1 MRLKNKVAIVTG
13 GGRDIGRDVS
23 RVLAREGAK
32 VVINF
37 ANDEAS
43 AAETLASVKAAGG
56 EAIVCRADVST
67 AEGVETLVAA
77 AREAYGE
84 QVHILVNLAGG
95 MVERRPLADIDEA
108 FFDKVMTLN
117 LKSAYLMTRAVAPL
131 MPEGSAI
138 VNFASQ
144 AGRDGGGP
152 GAAIYATSKGAVMT
166 FTRSMAKELGPKGVR
181 VNSLCPGMIA
191 TSFHDIFT
199 KPEVRTAV
207 AGNTPLRRQG
217 RAEEVAET
225 VLFLA
230 SDDAAFVTG
239 ANLDV
244 NGGTYFS

>member
-1 MRLKNKVAIVTG
+1 MRLKDKVAIVTG

-43 AAETLASVKAAGG
+43 AAATLESVRAAGG
-56 EAIVCRADVST
+56 EAIVHKADVTT
-67 AEGVETLVAA
+67 AAGVDSLVAA
-77 AREAYGE
+77 AKAAYGDE
-84 QVHILVNLAGG
+84 VHILVNLAGG
-95 MVERRPLADIDEA
+95 MVERRPLAEIDEA

-131 MPEGSAI
+131 MPEGSSI
-138 VNFASQ
+138 INFSSQ

-152 GAAIYATSKGAVMT
+152 GAAIYATSKGALMT
-166 FTRSMAKELGPKGVR
+166 FTRAMAKELGPKGVR

-191 TSFHDIFT
+191 TSFHDTFT

-217 RAEEVAET
+217 RPEEVAET
-225 VLFLA
+225 VAYLA
-230 SDDAAFVTG
+230 SDASSFVTG
-239 ANLDV
+239 ANLDI
-244 NGGTYFS
+244 NGGMFFS

>member
-1 MRLKNKVAIVTG
+1 MRLQDKVAIVTG

-43 AAETLASVKAAGG
+43 ATETLETVRAAGG
-56 EAIVCRADVST
+56 EAIVHRADVTT
-67 AEGVETLVAA
+67 AEGVASLVAA
-77 AREAYGE
+77 AKAAYGDE
-84 QVHILVNLAGG
+84 VHILVNLAGG

-138 VNFASQ
+138 INFSSQ

-152 GAAIYATSKGAVMT
+152 GAAVYATSKGALMT
-166 FTRSMAKELGPKGVR
+166 FTRSMAKELGPRGVR

-191 TSFHDIFT
+191 TSFHDTFT

-217 RAEEVAET
+217 RPEEVAET
-225 VLFLA
+225 VAYLA
-230 SDDAAFVTG
+230 SDAAAFVTG
-239 ANLDV
+239 ANLDI
-244 NGGTYFS
+244 NGGMYFS

>member
-1 MRLKNKVAIVTG
+1 MRLQNKVAIVTG

-43 AAETLASVKAAGG
+43 AAETLASITSAGG
-56 EAIVCRADVST
+56 EAIVCRADVT
-67 AEGVETLVAA
+67 TQAGVDALMTA
-77 AREAYGE
+77 ARDAYGAE
-84 QVHILVNLAGG
+84 VHILVNLAGG

-117 LKSAYLMTRAVAPL
+117 LKSAYLTTRAVVPH
-131 MPEGSAI
+131 MPAGSAI
-138 VNFASQ
+138 VNFSSQ

-152 GAAIYATSKGAVMT
+152 GASIYATSKGAVMT
-166 FTRSMAKELGPKGVR
+166 FTRSMAKELGPQGIR

-191 TSFHDIFT
+191 TSFHDTFT

-225 VLFLA
+225 VLYLA

-239 ANLDV
+239 ANIDI
-244 NGGTYFS
+244 NGGMYFS

>member
-1 MRLKNKVAIVTG
+1 MRLKDKVAIVTG

-43 AAETLASVKAAGG
+43 ANETLGIVKAAGG
-56 EAIVCRADVST
+56 EAIICRADVT
-67 AEGVETLVAA
+67 TQAGVDALVAA
-77 AREAYGE
+77 AQEAYGAE
-84 QVHILVNLAGG
+84 VHVLVNLAGG

-131 MPEGSAI
+131 MPAGSAI
-138 VNFASQ
+138 VNFSSQ

-152 GAAIYATSKGAVMT
+152 GAAIYATSKGALMT

-207 AGNTPLRRQG
+207 EGNTPLRRQG
-217 RAEEVAET
+217 RASEVAET
-225 VLFLA
+225 VLYLA

-239 ANLDV
+239 ANLDI
-244 NGGTYFS
+244 NGGMYFS

>member
-1 MRLKNKVAIVTG
+1 MRLKDKVAIVTG

-43 AAETLASVKAAGG
+43 AAETLESVRAAGG
-56 EAIVCRADVST
+56 EAILCRADVTT
-67 AEGVETLVAA
+67 AEGVSRLVAT
-77 AREAYGE
+77 ARDAYGAE
-84 QVHILVNLAGG
+84 VHILVNLAGG

-131 MPEGSAI
+131 MPEGASI
-138 VNFASQ
+138 INFSSQ

-152 GAAIYATSKGAVMT
+152 GASIYATSKGALMT

-191 TSFHDIFT
+191 TSFHDTFT

-207 AGNTPLRRQG
+207 AGSTPLRRQG
-217 RAEEVAET
+217 RPEEVAET
-225 VLFLA
+225 VAWLA
-230 SDDAAFVTG
+230 SDAAAFVTG
-239 ANLDV
+239 VNLDI
-244 NGGTYFS
+244 NGGLYFS

>member
-1 MRLKNKVAIVTG
+1 MRLKDKVAIVTG

-43 AAETLASVKAAGG
+43 AAQTLDSVRAAGG
-56 EAIVCRADVST
+56 EAIVHRADVTT
-67 AEGVETLVAA
+67 AAGVDSLVAA
-77 AREAYGE
+77 ARDAYGDA
-84 QVHILVNLAGG
+84 VHILVNLAGG
-95 MVERRPLADIDEA
+95 MVERRPLAEIDEA

-131 MPEGSAI
+131 MPEGSSI
-138 VNFASQ
+138 INFASQ

-152 GAAIYATSKGAVMT
+152 GAAIYATSKGALMT

-191 TSFHDIFT
+191 TSFHDTFT

-207 AGNTPLRRQG
+207 AGATPLRRQG
-217 RAEEVAET
+217 RPEEVAET
-225 VLFLA
+225 VAFLA
-230 SDDAAFVTG
+230 SDASSFMTG
-239 ANLDV
+239 ANLDI
-244 NGGTYFS
+244 NGGMFFS

>member
-1 MRLKNKVAIVTG
+1 MRLKDKVAIVTG

-43 AAETLASVKAAGG
+43 AAETLESVRAAGG
-56 EAIVCRADVST
+56 EAIVHRADVTT
-67 AEGVETLVAA
+67 AAGVDSLVAA
-77 AREAYGE
+77 AKAAYGE
-84 QVHILVNLAGG
+84 EIHILVNLAGG

-131 MPEGSAI
+131 MPEGSSI
-138 VNFASQ
+138 INFSSQ

-152 GAAIYATSKGAVMT
+152 GASIYATSKGAVMT
-166 FTRSMAKELGPKGVR
+166 FTRSMAKELGPRGVR

-199 KPEVRTAV
+199 KPEVRTTV

-217 RAEEVAET
+217 RPEEVAET
-225 VLFLA
+225 VAYLA
-230 SDDAAFVTG
+230 SDAAAFVTG
-239 ANLDV
+239 VNLDI
-244 NGGTYFS
+244 NGGMFFS

>member
-1 MRLKNKVAIVTG
+1 MRLKDKVAIVTG

-43 AAETLASVKAAGG
+43 AAETLESVKSAGG
-56 EAIVCRADVST
+56 EAIVCRADVTT
-67 AEGVETLVAA
+67 AEGVATLVAA
-77 AREAYGE
+77 AKEAYGTE
-84 QVHILVNLAGG
+84 VHILVNLAGG

-138 VNFASQ
+138 INFSSQ

-152 GAAIYATSKGAVMT
+152 GAAIYATSKGALMT
-166 FTRSMAKELGPKGVR
+166 FTRSMAKELGPRGVR

-191 TSFHDIFT
+191 TSFHDTFT

-207 AGNTPLRRQG
+207 AGSTPLRRQG
-217 RAEEVAET
+217 RPQEVAET
-225 VLFLA
+225 VLYLA

-239 ANLDV
+239 ANIDI
-244 NGGTYFS
+244 NGGMYFS

>member
-1 MRLKNKVAIVTG
+1 MRLKDKVAIVTG

-43 AAETLASVKAAGG
+43 ANETLGIVKAAGG
-56 EAIVCRADVST
+56 EAIICRADVT
-67 AEGVETLVAA
+67 TQAGVDVLVAK
-77 AREAYGE
+77 AREAYGAE
-84 QVHILVNLAGG
+84 VHVLVNLAGG

-131 MPEGSAI
+131 MPAGSVI
-138 VNFASQ
+138 VNFSSQ

-152 GAAIYATSKGAVMT
+152 GASIYATSKGALMT
-166 FTRSMAKELGPKGVR
+166 FTRSMAKELEPKGVR

-191 TSFHDIFT
+191 TSFHDTFT
-199 KPEVRTAV
+199 RPEVRTAV
-207 AGNTPLRRQG
+207 EGNTPLRRQG
-217 RAEEVAET
+217 RPGEVAET
-225 VLFLA
+225 VLYLA

-239 ANLDV
+239 ANLDI
-244 NGGTYFS
+244 NGGMYFS

>member
-1 MRLKNKVAIVTG
+1 MRLKDKVAIVTG
-13 GGRDIGRDVS
+13 GGRDIGREVS

-43 AAETLASVKAAGG
+43 AAETLDSVRSAGG
-56 EAIVCRADVST
+56 EAIVCRADVTT
-67 AEGVETLVAA
+67 ADGVASLVAA
-77 AREAYGE
+77 AQAAYGA
-84 QVHILVNLAGG
+84 QVDILVNLAGG
-95 MVERRPLADIDEA
+95 MVERRPLADIDED

-138 VNFASQ
+138 INFSSQ

-152 GAAIYATSKGAVMT
+152 GASIYATSKGALMT

-191 TSFHDIFT
+191 TSFHDTFT
-199 KPEVRTAV
+199 KPEVRMAV
-207 AGNTPLRRQG
+207 AGSTPLRRQG
-217 RAEEVAET
+217 RPEEVAET
-225 VLFLA
+225 VAWLA
-230 SDDAAFVTG
+230 SDAAAFITG
-239 ANLDV
+239 VNLDI
-244 NGGTYFS
+244 NGGLFFS

>member
-1 MRLKNKVAIVTG
+1 MRLKDKVAIVTG
-13 GGRDIGRDVS
+13 GGRDIGREVS

-43 AAETLASVKAAGG
+43 AAETLDGITSAGG
-56 EAIVCRADVST
+56 EAIVCRADVTT
-67 AEGVETLVAA
+67 AEGVATLVAA
-77 AREAYGE
+77 ARDAYGAE
-84 QVHILVNLAGG
+84 VHILVNLAGG

-108 FFDKVMTLN
+108 FFDTVMTLN

-131 MPEGSAI
+131 MTEGAAI
-138 VNFASQ
+138 INFSSQ

-152 GAAIYATSKGAVMT
+152 GAAIYATSKGALMT
-166 FTRSMAKELGPKGVR
+166 FTRSMAKELGPRGVR

-191 TSFHDIFT
+191 TSFHDTFT

-207 AGNTPLRRQG
+207 AAGTPLRRQG
-217 RAEEVAET
+217 RPEEVAET

-230 SDDAAFVTG
+230 SDAAAFVTG
-239 ANLDV
+239 ANLDI
-244 NGGTYFS
+244 NGGLYFS

>member
-1 MRLKNKVAIVTG
+1 MRLKDKVAIVTG

-43 AAETLASVKAAGG
+43 AAETLETVRAAGG
-56 EAIVCRADVST
+56 EAIVHRADVTT
-67 AEGVETLVAA
+67 AQGVASLVAA
-77 AREAYGE
+77 AQGAYGE
-84 QVHILVNLAGG
+84 QIHILVNLAGG

-138 VNFASQ
+138 INFSSQ

-152 GAAIYATSKGAVMT
+152 GAAVYATSKGALMT
-166 FTRSMAKELGPKGVR
+166 FTRSMAKELGPRGVR

-191 TSFHDIFT
+191 TSFHDTFT

-207 AGNTPLRRQG
+207 AGATPLRRQG
-217 RAEEVAET
+217 RPEEVAET
-225 VLFLA
+225 VAYLA
-230 SDDAAFVTG
+230 SDAAAFVTG

>member
-1 MRLKNKVAIVTG
+1 MRLKDKVAIVTG

-43 AAETLASVKAAGG
+43 AAATLESIKAEGG
-56 EAIVCRADVST
+56 EAIVHRADVTT
-67 AEGVETLVAA
+67 AAGVDSLVAA
-77 AREAYGE
+77 AKAAYGDKID
-84 QVHILVNLAGG
+84 ILVNLAGG
-95 MVERRPLADIDEA
+95 MVERRQLADIDEP

-117 LKSAYLMTRAVAPL
+117 LKSAYLTTRAVAPL
-131 MPEGSAI
+131 MPEGSSI
-138 VNFASQ
+138 INFSSQ

-152 GAAIYATSKGAVMT
+152 GASIYATSKGALMT
-166 FTRSMAKELGPKGVR
+166 FTRAMAKELGPKGVR

-191 TSFHDIFT
+191 TSFHDTFT

-217 RAEEVAET
+217 RPEEVAET
-225 VLFLA
+225 VAYLA
-230 SDDAAFVTG
+230 SDAASFVTG
-239 ANLDV
+239 ANIDI
-244 NGGTYFS
+244 NGGMFFS

>member
-1 MRLKNKVAIVTG
+1 MRLQNKVAIVTG

-43 AAETLASVKAAGG
+43 AAQTLQSVRDAGG
-56 EAIVCRADVST
+56 EAIVHKADVT
-67 AEGVETLVAA
+67 TQAGVDSLVAA
-77 AREAYGE
+77 AKAAYGDE
-84 QVHILVNLAGG
+84 VHILVNLAGG

-131 MPEGSAI
+131 MPEGSSI
-138 VNFASQ
+138 INFSSQ

-152 GAAIYATSKGAVMT
+152 GASIYATSKGAVMT

-217 RAEEVAET
+217 RPEEVAET
-225 VLFLA
+225 VAYLA
-230 SDDAAFVTG
+230 SDAAAFVTG
-239 ANLDV
+239 VNLDI
-244 NGGTYFS
+244 NGGMFFS

>member
-1 MRLKNKVAIVTG
+1 MRLKDKVAIVTG

-43 AAETLASVKAAGG
+43 AAETLESVKAAGG
-56 EAIVCRADVST
+56 EAIVCRADVTT
-67 AEGVETLVAA
+67 ADGVATLVAA
-77 AREAYGE
+77 AQEAYGAE
-84 QVHILVNLAGG
+84 VHILVNLAGG

-117 LKSAYLMTRAVAPL
+117 LKSAYLMTRAVVPL
-131 MPEGSAI
+131 MSDGASI
-138 VNFASQ
+138 INFSSV

-152 GAAIYATSKGAVMT
+152 GASIYATSKGALMT

-191 TSFHDIFT
+191 TSFHDTFT
-199 KPEVRTAV
+199 RPEVRTAV
-207 AGNTPLRRQG
+207 AGSTPLRRQG
-217 RAEEVAET
+217 NSGEVAET
-225 VLFLA
+225 VLYLA
-230 SDDAAFVTG
+230 SDDASFVTG
-239 ANLDV
+239 VNLDI
-244 NGGTYFS
+244 NGGLYFS

>member
-1 MRLKNKVAIVTG
+1 MRLKDKVAIVTG

-43 AAETLASVKAAGG
+43 AAETLESVRSAGG
-56 EAIVCRADVST
+56 QAILCRADVTT
-67 AEGVETLVAA
+67 ADGVALLLAA

-84 QVHILVNLAGG
+84 EVHVLVNLAGG

-131 MPEGSAI
+131 MPEGSCI
-138 VNFASQ
+138 INFSSQ

-152 GAAIYATSKGAVMT
+152 GASIYATSKGALMT

-207 AGNTPLRRQG
+207 AGSTPLRRQG
-217 RAEEVAET
+217 RPEEVAET
-225 VLFLA
+225 VAWLA
-230 SDDAAFVTG
+230 SDGAAFVTG
-239 ANLDV
+239 VNLDI
-244 NGGTYFS
+244 NGGLYFS

>member
-1 MRLKNKVAIVTG
+1 MRLQNKVAIVTG

-43 AAETLASVKAAGG
+43 ANETLGIVKAAGG
-56 EAIVCRADVST
+56 EAIICRADVT
-67 AEGVETLVAA
+67 TQAGVDALIAA
-77 AREAYGE
+77 AKEAYGAE
-84 QVHILVNLAGG
+84 VHVLVNLAGG

-131 MPEGSAI
+131 MPAGSAI
-138 VNFASQ
+138 VNFSSQ

-152 GAAIYATSKGAVMT
+152 GASIYATSKGAVMT

-199 KPEVRTAV
+199 KPEVRTMV
-207 AGNTPLRRQG
+207 EGNTPLRRQG
-217 RAEEVAET
+217 RASEVAET
-225 VLFLA
+225 VLYLA

-239 ANLDV
+239 ANLDI
-244 NGGTYFS
+244 NGGMYFS

>member
-1 MRLKNKVAIVTG
+1 MRLKDKVAIVTG

-43 AAETLASVKAAGG
+43 AAETLETVRAAGG
-56 EAIVCRADVST
+56 DAVVHRADVTTSD
-67 AEGVETLVAA
+67 GVASLIAA
-77 AREAYGE
+77 AQAAYGL

-117 LKSAYLMTRAVAPL
+117 LKSTYLMTRAVAPL
-131 MPEGSAI
+131 MPEGGSI
-138 VNFASQ
+138 INFASQ

-152 GAAIYATSKGAVMT
+152 GAAVYATSKGAVMT
-166 FTRSMAKELGPKGVR
+166 FTRSIAKELGPKGVR

-191 TSFHDIFT
+191 TSFHDTFT
-199 KPEVRTAV
+199 KPEVRMVV
-207 AGNTPLRRQG
+207 AGATPLRRQG
-217 RAEEVAET
+217 RPEEVAET
-225 VLFLA
+225 VAYLA
-230 SDDAAFVTG
+230 SDAAAFVTG
-239 ANLDV
+239 ANLDI
-244 NGGTYFS
+244 NGGMYFS

>member
-1 MRLKNKVAIVTG
+1 MRLKDKVAIVTG
-13 GGRDIGRDVS
+13 GGRDIGREVS

-32 VVINF
+32 VVINY

-43 AAETLASVKAAGG
+43 AAETLAGIQAAGG
-56 EAIVCRADVST
+56 EAVVCRADVT
-67 AEGVETLVAA
+67 TQAGVDALIAA
-77 AREAYGE
+77 TEAAYGE
-84 QVHILVNLAGG
+84 RIDILVNLAGG
-95 MVERRPLADIDEA
+95 MVERRPLAEIDEA

-117 LKSAYLMTRAVAPL
+117 MKSAYLMTRAVVPH
-131 MPEGSAI
+131 MPAGSAI
-138 VNFASQ
+138 VNFSSQ

-152 GAAIYATSKGAVMT
+152 GASIYATSKGAVMT
-166 FTRSMAKELGPKGVR
+166 FTRSMAKELGPQGIR

-207 AGNTPLRRQG
+207 AGGTPLRRQG

-225 VLFLA
+225 VLYLT

-239 ANLDV
+239 ANLDI